1 MKQYALINKNIVRHN
16 SSLKLAY
23 KNAKLEYGKGKR
35 KPLKSY
41 LGKAVQLSSEI
52 LIGSEKRRP
61 DMTSS
66 ITSKELLLKLQESKV
81 TGMSGNGYLLFDKI
95 KRFLAS
101 DTKDRILIIN
111 AVECDPGLV
120 HDEWLLK
127 NRMKEIVYAID
138 CLKDTLSLNNIIL
151 AVKQKNVKTGYNYSV
166 AEVPARYPMGEEH
179 FLMKEILHIPLEKG
193 QYPADFG
200 ILVLNLQSIYQISK
214 IINNCYDGGR
224 FITIA
229 DLSHAAAKVAYV
241 YPSDNIIS
249 ILEKQFAHSA
259 GQTAYKGT
267 GIFSCS
273 VASQKEDF
281 SYTGNFA
288 AFSKLPE
295 IHNANK
301 CRNCHRCDRKC
312 PAGIRVSKVVHVLDD
327 NLSDS
332 LLDKSALE
340 KCIQCGICT
349 YYCRASKN
357 VSSYITTALDL

>member
-1 MKQYALINKNIVRHN
+1 MNQYALINKNIVRHN
-16 SSLKLAY
+16 SSLKMAY
-23 KNAKLEYGKGKR
+23 KNAKHEYGKGKR
-35 KPLKSY
+35 KLLKSY
-41 LGKAVQLSSEI
+41 LGKAVQLSSET

-61 DMTSS
+61 DMVSS
-66 ITSKELLLKLQESKV
+66 INSKELLLKLQESNI
-81 TGMSGNGYLLFDKI
+81 TGMSGNGYSLFDKM
-95 KRFLAS
+95 KRFLTS
-101 DTKDRILIIN
+101 DTQDRILIIN

-127 NRMKEIVYAID
+127 NRMKEIVHAIE

-151 AVKQKNVKTGYNYSV
+151 AAKQNNVKPGSNYSI

-179 FLMKEILHIPLEKG
+179 FLIEEILHTSIEKG
-193 QYPADFG
+193 QYPVDFG

-241 YPSDNIIS
+241 YPSDNIINT
-249 ILEKQFAHSA
+249 LGKQF
-259 GQTAYKGT
+259 GYNEGKKAYKGT

-273 VASQKEDF
+273 VASPKEDF

-295 IHNANK
+295 IDNANK

-312 PAGIRVSKVVHVLDD
+312 PAGIRVSEVVHVLDD

-332 LLDKSALE
+332 LLDKSALK
-340 KCIQCGICT
+340 KCIQCRICT